1 MVFFH
6 KFVKELLDD
15 FNVLRFGCLFD
26 DEDFNEGITYL
37 ESDVDYITLSD
48 RVVDKWRQTLHVYVE
63 HAIPKPEMFPM
74 EEPLSN
80 QNAITVIQMYMKEMV
95 DLNLNEEGIRGEIG
109 VDEDIDIESDGGAKN
124 EHISNDWNTNEEMV
138 ELYPL

>member
-6 KFVKELLDD
+6 KFVKELLDH

-26 DEDFNEGITYL
+26 DEDFNEGIAYL
-37 ESDVDYITLSD
+37 ESDVDCITLSD

-63 HAIPKPEMFPM
+63 HAVPKLEMFPM

-80 QNAITVIQMYMKEMV
+80 QHAITVIQMYMKEMV

-109 VDEDIDIESDGGAKN
+109 VDEDIDIESDGGAEN
-124 EHISNDWNTNEEMV
+124 EHISNNCNTNEEMV
-138 ELYPL
+138 ELYLL